1 MDPIKPSPRTRKVDR
16 AAVAEVFIL
25 HLPCSHDI
33 IDIEKEA
40 TVDGCPLVSQEMTAQ
55 FVRLGRSFFYAFIFA
70 EGVSQGKASNC
81 EADDFN
87 DSAVHIRIKHA
98 NPLLP
103 VEICRRATVTVEGVP
118 KPLHP
123 SNETSDAEGNRL
135 PLVAIGSRDA
145 PDIFIISY
153 SCWRGEGNASW

>member
-55 FVRLGRSFFYAFIFA
+55 FVRRGRSFFCADIFA
-70 EGVSQGKASNC
+70 EGIAQGKAGKCKS
-81 EADDFN
+81 EDADDDVIGRSF
-87 DSAVHIRIKHA
+87 VHAIPSFQLRYAAERQSLWRAYKIPPYIK
-98 NPLLP
+98 
-103 VEICRRATVTVEGVP
+103 TQF
-118 KPLHP
+118 
-123 SNETSDAEGNRL
+123 DAEGNRL
-135 PLVAIGSRDA
+135 PLVAIGSRNA
-145 PDIFIISY
+145 PDIFIIAY
-153 SCWRGEGNASW
+153 L

>member
-1 MDPIKPSPRTRKVDR
+1 M
-16 AAVAEVFIL
+16 
-25 HLPCSHDI
+25 HLSCSHDI

-55 FVRLGRSFFYAFIFA
+55 FVRRGRSFFCAFIFA

-103 VEICRRATVTVEGVP
+103 VEICRRATVTVEGVQ
-118 KPLHP
+118 KSLHTSKLNLTQRATAYRWWP
-123 SNETSDAEGNRL
+123 SRAEML
-135 PLVAIGSRDA
+135 PIVLL
-145 PDIFIISY
+145 
-153 SCWRGEGNASW
+153 

>member
-1 MDPIKPSPRTRKVDR
+1 M
-16 AAVAEVFIL
+16 
-25 HLPCSHDI
+25 HLLYPHDI

-55 FVRLGRSFFYAFIFA
+55 FVRLGRSFFCAFIFA

-103 VEICRRATVTVEGVP
+103 VEICRRATVTVEGVQN
-118 KPLHP
+118 P
-123 SNETSDAEGNRL
+123 SIHQMKHLTQREPPTVGGHREQEC
-135 PLVAIGSRDA
+135 SR
-145 PDIFIISY
+145 
-153 SCWRGEGNASW
+153 